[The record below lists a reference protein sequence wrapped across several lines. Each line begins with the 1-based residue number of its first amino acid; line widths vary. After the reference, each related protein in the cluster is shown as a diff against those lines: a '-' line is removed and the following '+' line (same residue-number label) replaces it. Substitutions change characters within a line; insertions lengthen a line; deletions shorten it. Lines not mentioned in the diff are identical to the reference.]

1 MNKKLLDAME
11 HISDSYIADAIAP
24 KKTVH
29 YSWLGAVA
37 AVLVIALMGAIIFP
51 GLGSA
56 GDPSSTTAPILQVT
70 TGSSTSAPTIR
81 PTTRPTVRPTT
92 RPATSPSSAP
102 ASRPTNQHTT
112 APSNQ
117 PSYPRPSYRPTA
129 KPTNKPTTSGTIYGP
144 VAAPVYAVSA
154 GAANIYTVATK
165 DALSNIANAVLSNTN
180 SENPVCSPL
189 NIYMALSMLAE
200 ISDGKTRQQIV
211 NTLGHTDL
219 TVLRSFANRLWQD
232 HYADESYKTVLAN
245 SLWLDD
251 GISYNQDTA
260 NMLALYYFASV
271 YRGDLS
277 SSTMQQS
284 YKSWLN
290 KETGGLLEDE
300 IERMKIDPHAII
312 FLASTIYYKA
322 GWNREFSK
330 TDNTQAFFHTPDQ
343 DVYTTFMNT
352 TRTGSYYYYEGENYR
367 AAQLFL
373 KDGSSMWLIL
383 PEEGA
388 DPLTVANA
396 YRNASEGPAVELHL
410 SVPKFDITAK
420 TDLKKALMELGMTE
434 LFSNN
439 ADFSA
444 ITSSPTAPL
453 QGAEHAA
460 RVAIDEEGVI
470 GAAYTS
476 IAPPGSAPPVT
487 YPVVNLS
494 FDRPFTFS
502 VVSSEGL
509 PLFTGIV
516 NDPAA

>member
-37 AVLVIALMGAIIFP
+37 AILVIALIGAIIFP

-70 TGSSTSAPTIR
+70 TGSSTAAPTIR
-81 PTTRPTVRPTT
+81 PTTRPTT
-92 RPATSPSSAP
+92 RPVTRPSSAP

-129 KPTNKPTTSGTIYGP
+129 KPTTSGTIYGP

-154 GAANIYTVATK
+154 GAANIYTEGTK

-219 TVLRSFANRLWQD
+219 TALRSFANRLWQD

-300 IERMKIDPHAII
+300 IERMQIDPHAII
-312 FLASTIYYKA
+312 FLASTIYYEA

-383 PEEGA
+383 PDEGV
-388 DPLTVANA
+388 DPLAVADAYQNA
-396 YRNASEGPAVELHL
+396 TEGPAVELHL

-453 QGAEHAA
+453 QSAEHAA

-487 YPVVNLS
+487 YPVVNLT

-509 PLFTGIV
+509 PLFTGVV
-516 NDPAA
+516 NNPAA